1 MFAKNESYLYQIL
14 CLIIIVFS
22 VYYAAV
28 FAPFNTID
36 DAKMIGGLLNT
47 DSVSLKEIFLPNA
60 YGQYY
65 RPILYLTFIA
75 DRFVWGLEASFMH
88 LENILLHLGNTL
100 LVFRLTQLVLPSLSK
115 QESYPYAPFA
125 TALLFGL
132 HPIAT
137 EPVNWVSGRTDLLSG
152 FFVLLALGFFWA
164 ALQQGNRLFKA
175 HVLGAIGAICLL
187 AGCLSKETALFI
199 LPVILLWCLSPPI
212 DRADNAVDT
221 SFFRRPLKLRAFLFL
236 SYCIAG
242 SAYLLLRRMALSG
255 GDKLAKTSAK
265 IVASVPATE
274 SIDLVEA
281 GRIAAKTAGFYFKKL
296 LMPLPL
302 NFGINT
308 VSPYY
313 FWLGLLVIAGVA
325 WCIYR
330 RDTIAYLFLAAFML
344 ASAAFALPILKITW
358 TPIAERYVYMAAAPF
373 CIGVSLLYIRYIA
386 DFVSTRVATV
396 VIFTILASAAVVT
409 AQRSL
414 VWQDN
419 FTLFEDTL
427 KKSPDFAVIMN
438 EYAIALRERGRIEEA
453 DSIMLANTVDQFQ
466 PSSLNKIRIMVN
478 QGKLDEARLMLVERL
493 KNKTDYDLLAYEL
506 LLKIDEMRRERSTD
520 DRAKLSV
527 DQDILA
533 DFNILIIKTGDPFY
547 HYRTGKVLLRLGDK
561 AAAKQSFT
569 KAWQGSP
576 PTSHY
581 HDAAGKLAKRL

>member
-1 MFAKNESYLYQIL
+1 MFTKNDSSLFQLL

-36 DAKMIGGLLNT
+36 DVKMIGNLLNT
-47 DSVSLKEIFLPNA
+47 ESVNIKELFLPNS

-65 RPILYLTFIA
+65 RPLLYLTFIA

-137 EPVNWVSGRTDLLSG
+137 EPVNWVSGRTDLLAG
-152 FFVLLALGFFWA
+152 FFVLFSLGFFWA
-164 ALQQGNRLFKA
+164 ALQQGNRLFKSY
-175 HVLGAIGAICLL
+175 VLGTFGAICLL

-212 DRADNAVDT
+212 DTPDKAVDA
-221 SFFRRPLKLRAFLFL
+221 SFFMLPLRLRAFLFL
-236 SYCIAG
+236 SYFFAG
-242 SAYLLLRRMALSG
+242 SAYLLLRQMALSG
-255 GDKLAKTSAK
+255 GDKLATTSAK
-265 IVASVPATE
+265 IVATSST
-274 SIDLVEA
+274 A
-281 GRIAAKTAGFYFKKL
+281 GAVGIADAVRIATKTAGFYFKKL
-296 LMPLPL
+296 LVPLPL
-302 NFGINT
+302 NFGINSI
-308 VSPYY
+308 SPYY
-313 FWLGLLVIAGVA
+313 FWLGLLVICGVA

-330 RDTIAYLFLAAFML
+330 RDTMAYLFLAAFLL

-358 TPIAERYVYMAAAPF
+358 TPIAERYVYMASAPF
-373 CIGVSLLYIRYIA
+373 CIGVTVLYIRYIA
-386 DFVSTRVATV
+386 RFVSARVTTLV
-396 VIFTILASAAVVT
+396 VAAVLGSAAVVT
-409 AQRSL
+409 AQRNI

-419 FTLFEDTL
+419 LSLFADTL
-427 KKSPDFAVIMN
+427 EKSPDFAAIKN

-453 DSIMLANTVDQFQ
+453 DRIMLANTVDEFQ

-478 QGKLDEARLMLVERL
+478 QGKLEEARLMLLERL
-493 KNKTDYDLLAYEL
+493 QTKTDYDLLAYEL
-506 LLKIDEMRRERSTD
+506 LLRIDEQRREKATADSII
-520 DRAKLSV
+520 RAV

-533 DFNILIIKTGDPFY
+533 DFEKLIKISGDPFY
-547 HYRTGKVLLRLGDK
+547 HYRAGKVLLRLGDK

-569 KAWQGSP
+569 KAWKGSP

-581 HDAAGKLAKRL
+581 HDAAGKLAERL